1 MRSLVEK
8 GKKSVLSPRFSKQEL
23 PPSLWNGHELFWW
36 KKKEAGNRDVKP
48 KLS

>member
-1 MRSLVEK
+1 MRDWEK
-8 GKKSVLSPRFSKQEL
+8 RKGEKISSKPTKQEL